1 MRPQDAFDR
10 ATQMFAQEWN
20 VPLDGDIVG
29 AIEQRCAKDRRMS
42 DTWRALCRRYRH
54 RGAHVPDGWKREK
67 NARAS
72 RFAAKRG
79 IPVRTETA
87 YRDVEAWICAGH
99 GCARTRA
106 AWKQLTHRMRREGLT
121 TGRELEWRNPLT
133 RPVRWLAAR
142 GHLAGDC
149 VAPREA
155 LQLMACLDEDGYD
168 RWGGPQL
175 APSQR
180 AWRVGQRFLLVMTET
195 PEGWVLDVVR
205 RPREA
210 KVRFRGG
217 PGWRKGRSRGPWPAS
232 RRQRR

>member
-10 ATQMFAQEWN
+10 ATQMFARKWN

-54 RGAHVPDGWKREK
+54 RGAQVPDGWKREK

-79 IPVRTETA
+79 IPVRTDTA
-87 YRDVEAWICAGH
+87 FRDVEAWVCAGN

-106 AWKQLTHRMRREGLT
+106 AWKQQKHRMRREGLT
-121 TGRELEWRNPLT
+121 TGEELEWRNPQI
-133 RPVRWLAAR
+133 RPVCWLAAR
-142 GHLAGDC
+142 GYLAGELVTQDQ
-149 VAPREA
+149 ARS
-155 LQLMACLDEDGYD
+155 LMDGLDHDGFE

-175 APSQR
+175 SPAQR
-180 AWRVGQRFLLVMTET
+180 AWLVGQRHLLVLTET
-195 PEGWVLDVVR
+195 AEGWVLDIVR
-205 RPREA
+205 RPRSP

-217 PGWRKGRSRGPWPAS
+217 PGWRTGRPRGPWPAS
-232 RRQRR
+232 RRR